1 MQRVNLQG
9 KKSMHAVVMES
20 LEEFLA
26 GTLEPSE
33 RNSIE
38 AHLGNCAACR
48 EELRGMEDLSLLFSS
63 LRPQTAIEPAPGFY
77 ARVAAQIEERNAAP
91 SWNNFFALD
100 PAWGRRLVFS
110 CLLVLAAMGTYLVS
124 NERGYSSGPMPDA
137 VMAQQTQPSFDSAPA
152 ESMLVKLAS
161 YE

>member
-33 RNSIE
+33 RSSIE

-63 LRPQTAIEPAPGFY
+63 LRPQDAIQPAPGFY

>member
-1 MQRVNLQG
+1 
-9 KKSMHAVVMES
+9 MHAVVMDS

-33 RNSIE
+33 RTSIE
-38 AHLGNCAACR
+38 AHLGSCAACR
-48 EELRGMEDLSLLFSS
+48 EELQGMEDVSLLFDA
-63 LRPQTAIEPAPGFY
+63 LRPQDEIEIEPAPGFY
-77 ARVAAQIEERNAAP
+77 ARVAAQIAERNAAP

-124 NERGYSSGPMPDA
+124 NERGYFSGPMPDA

-152 ESMLVKLAS
+152 SESMLVTLAS
-161 YE
+161 YEQ